1 MVVRGYEWLP
11 VGDAGGG
18 LTPRNS
24 TGSGLVGRSTGL
36 ACRSPHLSEV
46 DVASLPS
53 EAVSRRGR
61 RPHNGALG
69 LSAMRH
75 DARVLLEIS
84 DVILW
89 SVAGTTHH
97 LGSVWD
103 QCGINEGSVWDQR
116 GISVG
121 SVWDQFGDIFG

>member
-1 MVVRGYEWLP
+1 VVVRGYEWLP

-53 EAVSRRGR
+53 DAVSRRGR

-97 LGSVWD
+97 LGSPSEATAHR
-103 QCGINEGSVWDQR
+103 QFQR
-116 GISVG
+116 EYLGPG
-121 SVWDQFGDIFG
+121 WRD